1 METKQYLK
9 QFEEFLE
16 QETEQD
22 DSLVI
27 DYEQEKKEWLARIDE
42 FYALIQEFIGDYLKQ
57 GKITQEWKIIQLQ
70 EDYFGEYDVKQLM
83 LKIGKKRLIFKPIGR
98 FLIGFNRGRIDLS
111 SDVGTVRFVLL
122 PKELEFPQVT
132 DFNHSFNPSNA
143 KWCWKIATSPP
154 KVSYL
159 ELTEQSFF
167 EALMEVVNA

>member
-1 METKQYLK
+1 MAIKQYLK

-16 QETEQD
+16 QEVKQD
-22 DSLVI
+22 DSSVI

-42 FYALIQEFIGDYLKQ
+42 FYALIQKFIGDYLKQ
-57 GKITQEWKIIQLQ
+57 GKIIQEWKIIQLQ
-70 EDYFGEYDVKQLM
+70 EDYFGEYEVQQLM

-111 SDVGTVRFVLL
+111 SDIGTVRFVLL
-122 PKELEFPQVT
+122 PEELESPQVI
-132 DFNHSFNPSNA
+132 DFNNSNA

-167 EALMEVVNA
+167 EALIEVVNA

>member
-1 METKQYLK
+1 MATKQYLK
-9 QFEEFLE
+9 QFEKFLE
-16 QETEQD
+16 QEAEQD
-22 DSLVI
+22 DSSVI
-27 DYEQEKKEWLARIDE
+27 DYEQEKKEWLTKIDE

-57 GKITQEWKIIQLQ
+57 GKIIQEWKIIQLQ

-98 FLIGFNRGRIDLS
+98 FLIGFNRGRIDLL
-111 SDVGTVRFVLL
+111 SDIGTVRFVLL
-122 PKELEFPQVT
+122 PKDLESPQVT
-132 DFNHSFNPSNA
+132 DFNNSNA

>member
-1 METKQYLK
+1 MATKQYLK
-9 QFEEFLE
+9 KFEEFLE
-16 QETEQD
+16 QEAEEE
-22 DSLVI
+22 DSSVI
-27 DYEQEKKEWLARIDE
+27 DYEQEKKEWLAKIDE

-83 LKIGKKRLIFKPIGR
+83 LKIGKKRLILKPIGR

-111 SDVGTVRFVLL
+111 SDIGTVRFVLL
-122 PKELEFPQVT
+122 PEDLESPQVI
-132 DFNHSFNPSNA
+132 DFNNSNA

>member
-1 METKQYLK
+1 MATKQYLK
-9 QFEEFLE
+9 QFEKFLE
-16 QETEQD
+16 QEAEEEE
-22 DSLVI
+22 SSVI
-27 DYEQEKKEWLARIDE
+27 DYEQEKKEWLTKIDE
-42 FYALIQEFIGDYLKQ
+42 FYALIQEFIGAYLKQ

-98 FLIGFNRGRIDLS
+98 FLIGFNRGRIDLL
-111 SDVGTVRFVLL
+111 SDIGTVRFVLL
-122 PKELEFPQVT
+122 PKDLESPQVT
-132 DFNHSFNPSNA
+132 DFNNSNA

-167 EALMEVVNA
+167 ESLMEVVNA

>member
-1 METKQYLK
+1 METKQYLR

-16 QETEQD
+16 QEAEQD
-22 DSLVI
+22 DSSVI
-27 DYEQEKKEWLARIDE
+27 DYEQEKKEWLVKIDE
-42 FYALIQEFIGDYLKQ
+42 FYNLIQEFIADYLKQ
-57 GKITQEWKIIQLQ
+57 GKITQEWKIIQLH

-111 SDVGTVRFVLL
+111 SDMGTVRFILL
-122 PKELEFPQVT
+122 PEELESPQIT
-132 DFNHSFNPSNA
+132 DFNHSNA

>member
-1 METKQYLK
+1 MATKQYLK
-9 QFEEFLE
+9 QFEKFLE
-16 QETEQD
+16 QEAEEEE
-22 DSLVI
+22 SSVI
-27 DYEQEKKEWLARIDE
+27 DYEQEKKEWLTKIDE
-42 FYALIQEFIGDYLKQ
+42 FYALIQEFIGAYLKQ

-98 FLIGFNRGRIDLS
+98 FLIGFNRGRIDLL
-111 SDVGTVRFVLL
+111 SDIGTVRFVLL
-122 PKELEFPQVT
+122 PKDLESPQVT
-132 DFNHSFNPSNA
+132 DFNHSNA

-167 EALMEVVNA
+167 ESLIEVVNA

>member
-1 METKQYLK
+1 MATKQYLK
-9 QFEEFLE
+9 QFEKFLE
-16 QETEQD
+16 QEADEEE
-22 DSLVI
+22 SSVI
-27 DYEQEKKEWLARIDE
+27 DYEQEKKEWLTKIDE

-57 GKITQEWKIIQLQ
+57 GKIIQEWKIIQLQ
-70 EDYFGEYDVKQLM
+70 EDYFGEYDIKQLM

-111 SDVGTVRFVLL
+111 SDIGTVRFVLL
-122 PKELEFPQVT
+122 PEELESPQVT
-132 DFNHSFNPSNA
+132 DFNNSNA

>member
-16 QETEQD
+16 QEAEQD

-27 DYEQEKKEWLARIDE
+27 DYEQEKKEWLAKIDE

-57 GKITQEWKIIQLQ
+57 GKIIQELKIIQLQ
-70 EDYFGEYDVKQLM
+70 EDYFGEYDVKQLI

-122 PKELEFPQVT
+122 PKELESPQVI
-132 DFNHSFNPSNA
+132 DFNHSHA

>member
-1 METKQYLK
+1 MATKQYLK
-9 QFEEFLE
+9 QFEKFLE
-16 QETEQD
+16 QEAEEE
-22 DSLVI
+22 SSVI
-27 DYEQEKKEWLARIDE
+27 DYEQEKKEWLTKIDE
-42 FYALIQEFIGDYLKQ
+42 FYALIQEFIGNYLKQ
-57 GKITQEWKIIQLQ
+57 GKIIQEWKIIQLQ

-111 SDVGTVRFVLL
+111 SDIGTVRFVLL
-122 PKELEFPQVT
+122 PKDLESPQIT
-132 DFNHSFNPSNA
+132 DFNNSHA

-167 EALMEVVNA
+167 ESLMEVINA

>member
-1 METKQYLK
+1 MAIKQYLK

-16 QETEQD
+16 QEVEQD
-22 DSLVI
+22 DSSVI

-42 FYALIQEFIGDYLKQ
+42 FYALIQEFIGDYLEQ
-57 GKITQEWKIIQLQ
+57 GKITQEWKNIQLQ
-70 EDYFGEYDVKQLM
+70 EDHFGEYEVQQLM

-122 PKELEFPQVT
+122 PEELEFPQVT
-132 DFNHSFNPSNA
+132 DFNNSNA

-167 EALMEVVNA
+167 EALMEVINA

>member
-1 METKQYLK
+1 MATKQYLK
-9 QFEEFLE
+9 KFEEFLE

-22 DSLVI
+22 DSSVI
-27 DYEQEKKEWLARIDE
+27 DYEQEQKEWLARIDE
-42 FYALIQEFIGDYLKQ
+42 FYELIQGFIGDYLKQ
-57 GKITQEWKIIQLQ
+57 GKITQEWKNIQLQ
-70 EDYFGEYDVKQLM
+70 EDHFGEYEVQQLI

-111 SDVGTVRFVLL
+111 SDIGTVRFVLL
-122 PKELEFPQVT
+122 PEELESPQIT
-132 DFNHSFNPSNA
+132 DFNHSNA